1 MRLFSIQSNIY
12 YYMNEELTE
21 QYLNGV
27 YDNVMREH
35 TRLLNDMKNTST
47 EMGKNKEKDITKHL
61 SLLNNLMTSLLK
73 LRNVKK
79 DIKSKADR

>member
-1 MRLFSIQSNIY
+1 
-12 YYMNEELTE
+12 MNEELTE

-27 YDNVMREH
+27 YDNIMREH

-47 EMGKNKEKDITKHL
+47 EMEKNKEKDITKQL
-61 SLLNNLMTSLLK
+61 SILNTLMTSLLK

-79 DIKSKADR
+79 YIKSKIDT

>member
-1 MRLFSIQSNIY
+1 
-12 YYMNEELTE
+12 MNEELTE
-21 QYLNGV
+21 QYLNGI

-47 EMGKNKEKDITKHL
+47 EMEKNKERDITKQL

>member
-1 MRLFSIQSNIY
+1 
-12 YYMNEELTE
+12 MNEELTE

-47 EMGKNKEKDITKHL
+47 EMEKSKERDITKQL
-61 SLLNNLMTSLLK
+61 TILNNLLTSLLK

-79 DIKSKADR
+79 DIKTKADR

>member
-1 MRLFSIQSNIY
+1 
-12 YYMNEELTE
+12 MNEELTE
-21 QYLNGV
+21 QYLNGI

-47 EMGKNKEKDITKHL
+47 EIEKNKEKDITKQL

>member
-1 MRLFSIQSNIY
+1 
-12 YYMNEELTE
+12 MNEELTE

-27 YDNVMREH
+27 YDNIMREH

-47 EMGKNKEKDITKHL
+47 EMEKHKELDITKQL
-61 SLLNNLMTSLLK
+61 SILNSLMTSLLR

-79 DIKSKADR
+79 DIKFKADK

>member
-1 MRLFSIQSNIY
+1 
-12 YYMNEELTE
+12 MNEELTE

-47 EMGKNKEKDITKHL
+47 EMEKNKERDITKQL

>member
-1 MRLFSIQSNIY
+1 
-12 YYMNEELTE
+12 MNAELTE
-21 QYLNGV
+21 QYLNEV

-47 EMGKNKEKDITKHL
+47 EMEKHKEKDITKQL
-61 SLLNNLMTSLLK
+61 SLLNTLMTSLLK

-79 DIKSKADR
+79 DIKMKKDL

>member
-1 MRLFSIQSNIY
+1 MS
-12 YYMNEELTE
+12 EELTG

-47 EMGKNKEKDITKHL
+47 EMEKHKERDITKQL
-61 SLLNNLMTSLLK
+61 SILNTLMTSLLK

-79 DIKSKADR
+79 DIKMKKDL

>member
-1 MRLFSIQSNIY
+1 
-12 YYMNEELTE
+12 MNAELTE
-21 QYLNGV
+21 QYLNEV

-47 EMGKNKEKDITKHL
+47 EMEKNKERDITKQL

>member
-1 MRLFSIQSNIY
+1 
-12 YYMNEELTE
+12 MNEELTE

-47 EMGKNKEKDITKHL
+47 EMEKHKEKDITKQL
-61 SLLNNLMTSLLK
+61 TILNTLMTSLLK

-79 DIKSKADR
+79 DIKMKKDL

>member
-1 MRLFSIQSNIY
+1 
-12 YYMNEELTE
+12 
-21 QYLNGV
+21 
-27 YDNVMREH
+27 
-35 TRLLNDMKNTST
+35 MKNTST
-47 EMGKNKEKDITKHL
+47 EMEKNKERDITKQL

>member
-1 MRLFSIQSNIY
+1 
-12 YYMNEELTE
+12 MNEELTD

-47 EMGKNKEKDITKHL
+47 EMEKNKERDITKQL
-61 SLLNNLMTSLLK
+61 SILNTLMTSLLK

-79 DIKSKADR
+79 YIKSKIDT

>member
-1 MRLFSIQSNIY
+1 
-12 YYMNEELTE
+12 MNEELTE
-21 QYLNGV
+21 QYLNGI

-47 EMGKNKEKDITKHL
+47 EMEKNKEKDITKQL

>member
-1 MRLFSIQSNIY
+1 MS
-12 YYMNEELTE
+12 EELTE

-27 YDNVMREH
+27 YDNIMREH

-47 EMGKNKEKDITKHL
+47 EMEKHKELDITKQL
-61 SLLNNLMTSLLK
+61 SILNSLMTSLLR

-79 DIKSKADR
+79 DIKFKADK

>member
-1 MRLFSIQSNIY
+1 MS
-12 YYMNEELTE
+12 EELTE

-47 EMGKNKEKDITKHL
+47 EMEKHKERDITKQL
-61 SLLNNLMTSLLK
+61 SILNTLMTSLLK

-79 DIKSKADR
+79 DIKMKKDL

>member
-47 EMGKNKEKDITKHL
+47 EMGKNKEKDITKQL

>member
-1 MRLFSIQSNIY
+1 VVQSNIY

-21 QYLNGV
+21 QYLNGI

-47 EMGKNKEKDITKHL
+47 EMEKNKEKDITKQL

>member
-1 MRLFSIQSNIY
+1 MS
-12 YYMNEELTE
+12 EELTE

-47 EMGKNKEKDITKHL
+47 EMEKNKERDITKQL

>member
-1 MRLFSIQSNIY
+1 MRLFSIQINIY

-47 EMGKNKEKDITKHL
+47 EMEKNKEKDITKQL
-61 SLLNNLMTSLLK
+61 SLLNNLMTYLLK